1 MELSSRIKEYR
12 AFHEWTQE
20 DLAKASGLSLS
31 IIKKYESGAA
41 ENFTYEN
48 LKKISNAFSVKPSD
62 FIDEDFTV
70 NLPVN
75 SNDFVRQSVR
85 QSRNLS
91 VNQENLS
98 LSVPK
103 SPEMSLSPSIVP
115 QSKILSPNM
124 SRNQDGFKSHE
135 LEQLQRDQ
143 IFIRQLS
150 SNVGAGE
157 SVDIDGVEVYDT
169 EVLMPFSKMLFRLKP
184 DVEKLRCMRV
194 SGYSMIPMLYPDSW
208 VIADINKE
216 FKGDGLYII
225 NYSGNFMVKLLQKA
239 PDGTLEIISINK
251 EYKSYEIGPD
261 DDTQAYIIG
270 KVLRCVI

>member
-1 MELSSRIKEYR
+1 MNLGSRIKFLREEQGLTQVELANLSGISR
-12 AFHEWTQE
+12 ASIQLYEAE
-20 DLAKASGLSLS
+20 KVNIPVKNLAKIAKVLSVDADYFLSSNHNFFVKQEQNLSSKMSSNVKQPNKVSLS
-31 IIKKYESGAA
+31 
-41 ENFTYEN
+41 
-48 LKKISNAFSVKPSD
+48 
-62 FIDEDFTV
+62 
-70 NLPVN
+70 
-75 SNDFVRQSVR
+75 
-85 QSRNLS
+85 
-91 VNQENLS
+91 
-98 LSVPK
+98 
-103 SPEMSLSPSIVP
+103 SPSIVP

-124 SRNQDGFKSHE
+124 SRNQDGFKGHE

-169 EVLMPFSKMLFRLKP
+169 EVLIPFSKMLFRLKP
-184 DVEKLRCMRV
+184 DVDKLRCMRV

-261 DDTQAYIIG
+261 GDTQAYIVG

>member
-1 MELSSRIKEYR
+1 MNLGQKIRLLREEQGLTQQELAIKAGISDKTIQRYE
-12 AFHEWTQE
+12 
-20 DLAKASGLSLS
+20 KADDENLTTN
-31 IIKKYESGAA
+31 IIKKIALG
-41 ENFTYEN
+41 
-48 LKKISNAFSVKPSD
+48 LGISTD
-62 FIDEDFTV
+62 FLTQGNISTK
-70 NLPVN
+70 N
-75 SNDFVRQSVR
+75 
-85 QSRNLS
+85 
-91 VNQENLS
+91 
-98 LSVPK
+98 VPQY
-103 SPEMSLSPSIVP
+103 VP
-115 QSKILSPNM
+115 QSKFLSPNM
-124 SRNQDGFKSHE
+124 SRNQDGFKGHE

-169 EVLMPFSKMLFRLKP
+169 EVLIPFSKMLFRLKP

>member
-12 AFHEWTQE
+12 GFHEWTQD

-48 LKKISNAFSVKPSD
+48 LKKISSAFNVKPSD

-70 NLPVN
+70 NVSVN
-75 SNDFVRQSVR
+75 NQQNVRQSVR
-85 QSRNLS
+85 QSQNLS
-91 VNQENLS
+91 A
-98 LSVPK
+98 
-103 SPEMSLSPSIVP
+103 
-115 QSKILSPNM
+115 
-124 SRNQDGFKSHE
+124 NQDGFKGHE

-169 EVLMPFSKMLFRLKP
+169 EVLIPFSKMLFRLKP

-251 EYKSYEIGPD
+251 EYKSYEIGPN